1 MKTSEMFKI
10 SFTIKT
16 LTLVVLHSVSW
27 YQVIIGPL
35 NAYFENRTI
44 TRENHINLDEG
55 RAGKLDVL
63 YLQTYIF
70 KKNNFILAIFNF

>member
-1 MKTSEMFKI
+1 MAELKI
-10 SFTIKT
+10 FLQYEAST
-16 LTLVVLHSVSW
+16 VSW

-63 YLQTYIF
+63 YLQTYIS
-70 KKNNFILAIFNF
+70 KTNNFILAIFNF

>member
-16 LTLVVLHSVSW
+16 LTLVGLHSVSW

-35 NAYFENRTI
+35 NNYFENRTI

-55 RAGKLDVL
+55 REGKLDVL
-63 YLQTYIF
+63 LSPNLHF
-70 KKNNFILAIFNF
+70 